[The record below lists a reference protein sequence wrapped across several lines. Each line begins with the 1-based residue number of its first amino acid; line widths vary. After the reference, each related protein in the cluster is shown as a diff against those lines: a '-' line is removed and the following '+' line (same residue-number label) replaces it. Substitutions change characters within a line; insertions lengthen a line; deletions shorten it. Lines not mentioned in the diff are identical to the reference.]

1 MTVLWIYDMPLVPE
15 AGGTE
20 RITALVAKGL
30 SERWHRCM
38 GILQFNEHSG
48 SMTYGS
54 ERVTDLY
61 SFLKENKVDVV
72 INQIAYARWLLADFL
87 ASGGNRWR
95 SEGGRIISCLHFDPR
110 NPSLRQLLASSPV
123 RSIRDR
129 VNLVKATLMAPLY
142 SRRQR
147 REEGNVYNF
156 IYGNSDAFVTLSE
169 THFPYLKKVMGR
181 GAYDR
186 LTAINN
192 PLTFDGI
199 SPVSELDHKKKV
211 ALVCSRM
218 SEYHKR
224 ISLILRAWRIVKR
237 SSEARDW
244 SLKIVGDG
252 PDLERY
258 KAFVAENRL
267 PDVEFFGQQSPEP
280 YYREAS
286 ILMLA
291 SSAEGWGL
299 TLTEALQRGA
309 VPVVMDSSPVFREI
323 VGHCYNGYL
332 VPNGD
337 VKSMARH
344 VVSLIADPRR
354 LRAMQGNALLSA
366 GRFSKSATMD
376 KWDKLVTMI

>member
-15 AGGTE
+15 AGGTK
-20 RITALVAKGL
+20 RMTVLVAKEIAERGQRCTGL
-30 SERWHRCM
+30 
-38 GILQFNEHSG
+38 LQFEEHSG
-48 SMTYGS
+48 TIPYGS

-87 ASGGNRWR
+87 ARGGNRWR
-95 SEGGRIISCLHFDPR
+95 SEGGRIISCLHFDPK

-147 REEGNVYNF
+147 REEGVVYNF
-156 IYGNSDAFVTLSE
+156 VYDNSDAFVTLSAA
-169 THFPYLKKVMGR
+169 HFPYLKKVMGH

-192 PLTFDGI
+192 PLTFEEI
-199 SPVSELDHKKKV
+199 SSVPELDYKKKV
-211 ALVCSRM
+211 VLVCSRM

-224 ISLILRAWRIVKR
+224 ISLILKAWRIAKR
-237 SSEARDW
+237 SPEARDW

-258 KAFVAENRL
+258 KRFVAENWL

-299 TLTEALQRGA
+299 TLTEGLQRGA
-309 VPVVMDSSPVFREI
+309 VPVVMDSSPVFHEI
-323 VGHCYNGYL
+323 VEHCYNGYL

-376 KWDKLVTMI
+376 KWDKLVAMI